1 MKNPET
7 KHMEILE
14 EPGLKQNPFSVPEG
28 YFADLED
35 RLHDRI
41 HAPEP
46 KSHAIM
52 AKVKPALVL
61 ALMFGI
67 IAGFGYVVSKVT
79 GLMYT
84 DPMESGDPILAMIQ
98 EGWLESS
105 FIYAY
110 SDEIDIESALNDF
123 LEDNVVIDDEIS
135 GELEASMTEEE
146 IIRYQYE

>member
-1 MKNPET
+1 MNNPET

-28 YFADLED
+28 YFTDLED

-41 HAPEP
+41 HAPE
-46 KSHAIM
+46 SRFHAIA

-67 IAGFGYVVSKVT
+67 IAGFGYAVSKVT

-84 DPMESGDPILAMIQ
+84 DPVESSDPILAMIQ

-123 LEDNVVIDDEIS
+123 LEDNVIIDDEIS
-135 GELEASMTEEE
+135 GELEASMTEED